1 MQAIVDDG
9 KYFRQRLGQL
19 AQPPEAVTAAEAAR
33 EALLVESRRASERAG
48 ELRAQS
54 EERDRAA
61 AQRRG
66 LQTRA
71 RVLDGL
77 IRARPTGYDPQR
89 HDTVRAELTKLEPV
103 ALEAAK
109 LAERAKRAEILVKE
123 AELAEQALSGH
134 ERRGR
139 RLAPAVGAARVSGGA
154 FAGGRGPHCPAGAG
168 VAGGGAGGG
177 GDP

>member
-19 AQPPEAVTAAEAAR
+19 AQPPEAVAAAEAAR
-33 EALLVESRRASERAG
+33 EALVVESRRASERAG

-54 EERDRAA
+54 EERDRAG

-89 HDTVRAELTKLEPV
+89 HDAVRAELTKREPV

-123 AELAEQALSGH
+123 AELAEQALSER
-134 ERRGR
+134 ERRAR
-139 RLAPAVGAARVSGGA
+139 QLAAAVAAERFSEPAFAAARERD
-154 FAGGRGPHCPAGAG
+154 GR
-168 VAGGGAGGG
+168 GGG
-177 GDP
+177 GVGGAERG